1 MLITENM
8 PKSRTR
14 NLNVTHGHL
23 GNLASPGEREDSA
36 SHHVLMTMMKHNEA
50 LCASTKILCSG
61 MVIRCTETS
70 FRGQFSW
77 FLKIVE
83 EHPNGSELFP
93 GYSWWLPDITW
104 IILDRFWDHQFLII
118 SITLVTRKRK
128 ASRKTSAPR
137 HDTATKTY
145 LYVCSNF
152 DLLSFIDRRHHHRAH
167 DPWRGHFAHVF
178 WVSGQVTMGAPEG
191 PSGGRR
197 VFRTTLCFNLVALRV
212 SAQI

>member
-1 MLITENM
+1 M
-8 PKSRTR
+8 PSKGVKSG
-14 NLNVTHGHL
+14 VTWVKVAKLPWEPPKGHL
-23 GNLASPGEREDSA
+23 AGGECFA
-36 SHHVLMTMMKHNEA
+36 PLTMMKHNEA

-70 FRGQFSW
+70 FRNQFSW

-83 EHPNGSELFP
+83 EHPNGSKLTP
-93 GYSWWLPDITW
+93 GYSWWLPDNTW
-104 IILDRFWDHQFLII
+104 MILDRFWDHQFFII

-152 DLLSFIDRRHHHRAH
+152 DLLSFINRRHHHRAH
-167 DPWRGHFAHVF
+167 DTWKGYFAHVLG
-178 WVSGQVTMGAPEG
+178 VSGQVTMGAPEG

-197 VFRTTLCFNLVALRV
+197 VLRTINNDET
-212 SAQI
+212 

>member
-1 MLITENM
+1 
-8 PKSRTR
+8 
-14 NLNVTHGHL
+14 
-23 GNLASPGEREDSA
+23 
-36 SHHVLMTMMKHNEA
+36 
-50 LCASTKILCSG
+50 

-70 FRGQFSW
+70 FRSQFSW

-83 EHPNGSELFP
+83 EHPNGSKLTP
-93 GYSWWLPDITW
+93 GYPWWLPDITW
-104 IILDRFWDHQFLII
+104 MILDWFWDHQFFII
-118 SITLVTRKRK
+118 PITLVTRKRK

-167 DPWRGHFAHVF
+167 DTWRGHFAHVF

-197 VFRTTLCFNLVALRV
+197 VLRTINNDETQWSIVRQHKKLCSDMVIWCAETSSRG
-212 SAQI
+212 QISWFLKIIKDHSHQSKITPGYLWWLLNITWMFLGQL